1 MMNISKIYAL
11 FNQHNS
17 ISIDTRSIKPKDIFF
32 AIKGPNFDGNNFAL
46 EAIKKGASYVIS
58 DNSTISKKSDKIIYV
73 DNSIKALQKLANYH
87 RRKLNTKIIAI
98 TGSNGKTTSKEL
110 ILNVLKSKYKTTA
123 TKGNLNN
130 HLGVP
135 LSLLEINE
143 NTDFGIIEMGANH
156 INEISQLCKIA
167 EPNFGY
173 ITNFGN
179 AHLEGFGSIEGVI
192 KGKSELYN
200 YLINNKS
207 LIFNNSENIKQT
219 SLINNYKNTYSFG
232 INSESNCIINK
243 SDSENSLNVSYQNKI
258 IKSTI
263 YGDYNFENICIAIAI
278 GEYFEVDF
286 KNIKQGIESYLPD
299 NNRSQISVKNN
310 NTIILDA
317 YNANPTSMSLALES
331 FKKTNYKNKM
341 IIVGDMF
348 ELGKDSNHYHQE
360 IINRLEKINDCII
373 YIVGEYFYKTKHS
386 DRIESFSTTK
396 ELINNLSKTNVS
408 NYSILIKG
416 SRGMQLEKII
426 EFI

>member
-1 MMNISKIYAL
+1 MDISKIYAL
-11 FNQHNS
+11 FNKYKS
-17 ISIDTRSIKPKDIFF
+17 VSIDTRSIKPNDIFF

-46 EAIKKGASYVIS
+46 QAIKTGASYVIS
-58 DNSTISKKSDKIIYV
+58 DNPDISKKSDKIIYV
-73 DNSIKALQKLANYH
+73 ENSIKALQKLANYH

-110 ILNVLKSKYKTTA
+110 ILNVLKTKYKTTA

-143 NTDFGIIEMGANH
+143 NTEFGIIEMGANH
-156 INEISQLCKIA
+156 LNEIAQLCKIA
-167 EPNFGY
+167 EPSFGY

-200 YLINNKS
+200 YLKNNKN
-207 LIFNNSENIKQT
+207 LIFHNSENIKQT

-232 INSESNCIINK
+232 INSKSNCIINK
-243 SDSENSLNVSYQNKI
+243 SESENTLDVYFQNKI
-258 IKSTI
+258 IKSNI

-286 KNIKQGIESYLPD
+286 KNIKKGIESYIPK
-299 NNRSQISVKNN
+299 NNRSQISLKNN

-341 IIVGDMF
+341 IILGDMF
-348 ELGKDSNHYHQE
+348 ELGKDSNYYHQE
-360 IINRLEKINDCII
+360 ITNSLEKINDSTI
-373 YIVGEYFYKTKHS
+373 YIVGEYFCNTKHS
-386 DRIESFSTTK
+386 DRIRSFSSSK

>member
-1 MMNISKIYAL
+1 MNISKIYAL
-11 FNQHNS
+11 FNQHS
-17 ISIDTRSIKPKDIFF
+17 SVSIDTRSLKPKDIFF

-207 LIFNNSENIKQT
+207 LIFNNSENIKQN

-286 KNIKQGIESYLPD
+286 KNIKQGIESYLPN

-373 YIVGEYFYKTKHS
+373 YIVGEYFCKTKHS

-396 ELINNLSKTNVS
+396 KLINNLSKTNIS

>member
-1 MMNISKIYAL
+1 MNISKIYAL
-11 FNQHNS
+11 FNQHS
-17 ISIDTRSIKPKDIFF
+17 SVSIDTRSLKPKDIFF

-46 EAIKKGASYVIS
+46 DAIKKGASYVIS

-73 DNSIKALQKLANYH
+73 DNAIKALQKLANYH

-348 ELGKDSNHYHQE
+348 ELGKDSNHYRQE
-360 IINRLEKINDCII
+360 IINGLEKINDCII
-373 YIVGEYFYKTKHS
+373 YIVGEYFCKTKHS

-396 ELINNLSKTNVS
+396 ELINNLSKINIS

>member
-1 MMNISKIYAL
+1 MNISKIYAL
-11 FNQHNS
+11 FNQHS
-17 ISIDTRSIKPKDIFF
+17 SVSIDTRSLKPKDIFF

-46 EAIKKGASYVIS
+46 DAIKKGASYVIS

-73 DNSIKALQKLANYH
+73 DNAIKALQKLANYH

-207 LIFNNSENIKQT
+207 LIFNNSENIKQN

-317 YNANPTSMSLALES
+317 YNANPTSMSLALKA

-341 IIVGDMF
+341 IIVGDML

-373 YIVGEYFYKTKHS
+373 YIVGEYFCKTKHS

-396 ELINNLSKTNVS
+396 KLINNLSKTNIS

>member
-1 MMNISKIYAL
+1 MDISKIYEL
-11 FNQHNS
+11 FNKYKS
-17 ISIDTRSIKPKDIFF
+17 VSIDTRSIKPNDIFF

-46 EAIKKGASYVIS
+46 QAIKTGASYVIS
-58 DNSTISKKSDKIIYV
+58 DNPSISKKSEKIIYV
-73 DNSIKALQKLANYH
+73 ENSIKALQKLANYH

-110 ILNVLKSKYKTTA
+110 IFNVLKTKYKTTA

-143 NTDFGIIEMGANH
+143 NTEFGIIEMGANH
-156 INEISQLCKIA
+156 LNEIAQLCKIA
-167 EPNFGY
+167 EPSFGY

-200 YLINNKS
+200 FLKNNKS
-207 LIFNNSENIKQT
+207 LIFYNSENIIQT
-219 SLINNYKNTYSFG
+219 SLINNYKNTYTFG
-232 INSESNCIINK
+232 INSKSKCIINK
-243 SDSENSLNVSYQNKI
+243 SKSENTLNVSYQNKI

-286 KNIKQGIESYLPD
+286 KNIKKGIESYIPK
-299 NNRSQISVKNN
+299 NNRSQISLKNN

-341 IIVGDMF
+341 IILGDMF
-348 ELGKDSNHYHQE
+348 ELGKDSNYYHQE
-360 IINRLEKINDCII
+360 ITNSLEKINDSTI
-373 YIVGEYFYKTKHS
+373 YIVGEYFCNTKHS
-386 DRIESFSTTK
+386 DRIRSFSSSK

>member
-1 MMNISKIYAL
+1 MDISKIYEL
-11 FNQHNS
+11 FNKYKS
-17 ISIDTRSIKPKDIFF
+17 VSIDTRSIKPNDIFF

-46 EAIKKGASYVIS
+46 QAIKTGASYVIS
-58 DNSTISKKSDKIIYV
+58 DNPSISKKSEKIIYV
-73 DNSIKALQKLANYH
+73 ENSIKALQKLANYH

-110 ILNVLKSKYKTTA
+110 IFNVLKTKYKTTA

-143 NTDFGIIEMGANH
+143 NTEFGIIEMGANH
-156 INEISQLCKIA
+156 LNEIAQLCKIA
-167 EPNFGY
+167 EPSFGY

-200 YLINNKS
+200 YLKNNKN
-207 LIFNNSENIKQT
+207 LIFHNSENIKQT

-232 INSESNCIINK
+232 INSKSNCIINK
-243 SDSENSLNVSYQNKI
+243 SKSENTLNVSFQNKI

-278 GEYFEVDF
+278 GKFFKVDF
-286 KNIKQGIESYLPD
+286 NNIKKGIESYIPK
-299 NNRSQISVKNN
+299 NNRSQISLKNN

-341 IIVGDMF
+341 IVLGDMF

-360 IINRLEKINDCII
+360 ITNSLEKINDSTI
-373 YIVGEYFYKTKHS
+373 YIVGEYFCNTKHS
-386 DRIESFSTTK
+386 DRIKSFSSTK

-408 NYSILIKG
+408 DYSILIKG

>member
-1 MMNISKIYAL
+1 MDISKIYEL
-11 FNQHNS
+11 FNKYKS
-17 ISIDTRSIKPKDIFF
+17 VSIDTRSIKPNDIFF

-46 EAIKKGASYVIS
+46 QAIKTGASYVIS
-58 DNSTISKKSDKIIYV
+58 DNPSISKKSEKIIYV
-73 DNSIKALQKLANYH
+73 ENSIKALQKLANYH

-110 ILNVLKSKYKTTA
+110 ILNVLKTKYKTTA

-143 NTDFGIIEMGANH
+143 NTEFGIIEMGANH
-156 INEISQLCKIA
+156 LNEIAQLCKIA
-167 EPNFGY
+167 EPSFGY

-200 YLINNKS
+200 FLKNNKS
-207 LIFNNSENIKQT
+207 LIFYNSENIIQT
-219 SLINNYKNTYSFG
+219 SLINNYKNTYTFG
-232 INSESNCIINK
+232 INSKSKCIINK
-243 SDSENSLNVSYQNKI
+243 SKSENTLNVSYQNKI

-286 KNIKQGIESYLPD
+286 KNIKKGIESYIPK
-299 NNRSQISVKNN
+299 NNRSQISLKNN

-341 IIVGDMF
+341 IILGDMF
-348 ELGKDSNHYHQE
+348 ELGKDSNYYHQE
-360 IINRLEKINDCII
+360 ITNSLEKINDSTI
-373 YIVGEYFYKTKHS
+373 YIVGEYFCKTKHS

-396 ELINNLSKTNVS
+396 KLINNLSKTNVS

>member
-1 MMNISKIYAL
+1 MDISKIYAL
-11 FNQHNS
+11 FNKYKS
-17 ISIDTRSIKPKDIFF
+17 VSIDTRSIKPNYIFF
-32 AIKGPNFDGNNFAL
+32 ALKGPNFDGNNFAL
-46 EAIKKGASYVIS
+46 QAIKTGASYAIS
-58 DNSTISKKSDKIIYV
+58 DNHAISKKSDKIIYV
-73 DNSIKALQKLANYH
+73 EDSIKALQKLANYH

-110 ILNVLKSKYKTTA
+110 IFNVLKTKYKTTA

-156 INEISQLCKIA
+156 LNEIAQLCKIA
-167 EPNFGY
+167 EPSFGY

-200 YLINNKS
+200 YLKNNKN
-207 LIFNNSENIKQT
+207 LIFHNSENIKQT

-232 INSESNCIINK
+232 INSKSNCIINK
-243 SDSENSLNVSYQNKI
+243 SKSENTLNVSFQNKI

-278 GEYFEVDF
+278 GEFFKVDF
-286 KNIKQGIESYLPD
+286 NNIKKGIESYIPK
-299 NNRSQISVKNN
+299 NNRSQISLKNN

-341 IIVGDMF
+341 IVLGDMF

-360 IINRLEKINDCII
+360 ITNSLEKINDSTI
-373 YIVGEYFYKTKHS
+373 YIVGEYFYNTKHS
-386 DRIESFSTTK
+386 DRIKSFSSTK

-408 NYSILIKG
+408 DYSILIKG

>member
-1 MMNISKIYAL
+1 MSIKKIYEL
-11 FNQHNS
+11 FKKHNS
-17 ISIDTRSIKPKDIFF
+17 VSIDSRIIKSDDIFF

-46 EAIKKGASYVIS
+46 QALRNGASYVVS
-58 DNSTISKKSDKIIYV
+58 DNPTIKEKSDKIIYV
-73 DNSIKALQKLANYH
+73 NDSIEALQKLANYH
-87 RRKLNTKIIAI
+87 RKELNTKIIAI

-110 ILNVLKSKYKTTA
+110 ILNVLKSKYNTIA
-123 TKGNLNN
+123 TEGNLNN

-135 LSLLEINE
+135 LSLLKMNK
-143 NTDFGIIEMGANH
+143 NTEFGIIEMGANH
-156 INEISQLCKIA
+156 LNEITQLCKIA
-167 EPNFGY
+167 EPDFGY

-200 YLINNKS
+200 YLIKNKNF
-207 LIFNNSENIKQT
+207 IFHNSENKKQKY
-219 SLINNYKNTYSFG
+219 LINNYKNTYSFG

-243 SDSENSLNVSYQNKI
+243 SNSENRLNVTYQNKV

-286 KNIKQGIESYLPD
+286 NDIKKGIESYLAK
-299 NNRSQISVKNN
+299 NNRSQITLKDS

-331 FKKTNYKNKM
+331 FNKTNYKNKM

-348 ELGKDSNHYHQE
+348 ELGKESNQYHQE
-360 IINRLEKINDCII
+360 ITNSLEKINDSII
-373 YIVGEYFYKTKHS
+373 YIVGEYFCNTKHS
-386 DRIESFSTTK
+386 DRIKSFSSTK
-396 ELINNLSKTNVS
+396 ELINNLSKTNIS

-416 SRGMQLEKII
+416 SRAMQLEKII

>member
-1 MMNISKIYAL
+1 MDISKIYAL
-11 FNQHNS
+11 FNKYKS
-17 ISIDTRSIKPKDIFF
+17 VSIDTRSIKPNDIFF

-46 EAIKKGASYVIS
+46 QAIKTGASYVIS
-58 DNSTISKKSDKIIYV
+58 DNPDISKKSDKIIYV
-73 DNSIKALQKLANYH
+73 ENSIKALQKLANYH

-110 ILNVLKSKYKTTA
+110 ILNVLKTKYKTTA
-123 TKGNLNN
+123 TKDNLNN

-143 NTDFGIIEMGANH
+143 NTEFGIIEMGANH
-156 INEISQLCKIA
+156 LNEIAQLCKIA
-167 EPNFGY
+167 EPSFGY

-200 YLINNKS
+200 FLKNNKS
-207 LIFNNSENIKQT
+207 LIFYNSENIIQT
-219 SLINNYKNTYSFG
+219 SLINNYKNTYTFG
-232 INSESNCIINK
+232 INSKSKCIINK
-243 SDSENSLNVSYQNKI
+243 SKSENTLNVSYQNKI

-286 KNIKQGIESYLPD
+286 KNIKKGIESYIPK
-299 NNRSQISVKNN
+299 NNRSQISLKNN

-341 IIVGDMF
+341 IILGDMF
-348 ELGKDSNHYHQE
+348 ELGKDSNYYHQE
-360 IINRLEKINDCII
+360 ITNSLEKINDSTI
-373 YIVGEYFYKTKHS
+373 YIVGEYFCNTKHS
-386 DRIESFSTTK
+386 DRIRAFSSSK

-408 NYSILIKG
+408 NYPILIKG

>member
-1 MMNISKIYAL
+1 MNISKIYAL
-11 FNQHNS
+11 FNQHS
-17 ISIDTRSIKPKDIFF
+17 SVSIDTRSLKPKDIFF

-46 EAIKKGASYVIS
+46 DAIKKGASYVIS

-110 ILNVLKSKYKTTA
+110 ILNVLKTKYKTTA

-143 NTDFGIIEMGANH
+143 NTEFSIIEMGANH

-207 LIFNNSENIKQT
+207 LIFNNSENIKQN

-317 YNANPTSMSLALES
+317 YNANPTSMSLALKA

-341 IIVGDMF
+341 IIVGDML

-373 YIVGEYFYKTKHS
+373 YIVGEYFCKTKHS

-396 ELINNLSKTNVS
+396 ELKNNLSKINIS

>member
-1 MMNISKIYAL
+1 MDISKIYEL
-11 FNQHNS
+11 FNKYKS
-17 ISIDTRSIKPKDIFF
+17 VSIDTRSIKPNDIFF

-46 EAIKKGASYVIS
+46 QAIKTGASYVIS
-58 DNSTISKKSDKIIYV
+58 DNPSISKKSEKIIYV
-73 DNSIKALQKLANYH
+73 ENSIKALQKLANYH

-110 ILNVLKSKYKTTA
+110 ILNVLKTKYKTTA

-143 NTDFGIIEMGANH
+143 NTEFGIIEMGANH
-156 INEISQLCKIA
+156 LNEIAQLCKIA
-167 EPNFGY
+167 EPSFGY

-179 AHLEGFGSIEGVI
+179 AHLEGFGSIEGVV

-200 YLINNKS
+200 FLKNIKS
-207 LIFNNSENIKQT
+207 LIFYNSENIIQT
-219 SLINNYKNTYSFG
+219 SLINNYKNTYTFG
-232 INSESNCIINK
+232 INSNSNCIINK
-243 SDSENSLNVSYQNKI
+243 SKSENTLNVSYQNKI

-286 KNIKQGIESYLPD
+286 KNIKKGIESYIPK
-299 NNRSQISVKNN
+299 NNRSQISLKNN

-341 IIVGDMF
+341 IILGDMF
-348 ELGKDSNHYHQE
+348 ELGKDSNYYHQE
-360 IINRLEKINDCII
+360 ITNSLEKIYDSTI
-373 YIVGEYFYKTKHS
+373 YIVGEYFCNTKHS
-386 DRIESFSTTK
+386 DRIRSFSSSK

>member
-1 MMNISKIYAL
+1 MNISKIYAL
-11 FNQHNS
+11 FNQNNS
-17 ISIDTRSIKPKDIFF
+17 VSIDTRSIKPKDIFF

-207 LIFNNSENIKQT
+207 LIFNNSENIKQN

-299 NNRSQISVKNN
+299 NNRSQISIKNN

-373 YIVGEYFYKTKHS
+373 YIVGEYFCNTKHS
-386 DRIESFSTTK
+386 DKIKSFSSTK

>member
-1 MMNISKIYAL
+1 MNISKIYAL
-11 FNQHNS
+11 FNQHS
-17 ISIDTRSIKPKDIFF
+17 SVSIDTRSLKPKDIFF

-46 EAIKKGASYVIS
+46 DAIKKGASYVIS

-73 DNSIKALQKLANYH
+73 DNAIKALQKLANYH

-110 ILNVLKSKYKTTA
+110 ILNVLKTKYKTTA

-143 NTDFGIIEMGANH
+143 NTEFSIIEMGANH

-207 LIFNNSENIKQT
+207 LIFNNSENINQT

-373 YIVGEYFYKTKHS
+373 YIVGEYFCKTKHS

-396 ELINNLSKTNVS
+396 ELKNNLSKINIS

>member
-1 MMNISKIYAL
+1 MDISKIYAL
-11 FNQHNS
+11 FNKYKS
-17 ISIDTRSIKPKDIFF
+17 VSIDTRSIKPNDIFF

-46 EAIKKGASYVIS
+46 QAIKTGASYVIS
-58 DNSTISKKSDKIIYV
+58 DNPDISKKSDKIIYV
-73 DNSIKALQKLANYH
+73 ENSIKALQKLANYH

-110 ILNVLKSKYKTTA
+110 ILNVLKTKYKTTA

-143 NTDFGIIEMGANH
+143 NTEFGIIEMGANH
-156 INEISQLCKIA
+156 LNEIAQLCKIA
-167 EPNFGY
+167 EPSFGY

-200 YLINNKS
+200 FLKNNKN
-207 LIFNNSENIKQT
+207 LIFYNSENIIQT
-219 SLINNYKNTYSFG
+219 SLINNYKNTYTFG
-232 INSESNCIINK
+232 INSKSKCIINK
-243 SDSENSLNVSYQNKI
+243 SKSENTLNVSYQNKI

-286 KNIKQGIESYLPD
+286 KNIKKGIESYIPK
-299 NNRSQISVKNN
+299 NNRSQISLKNN

-341 IIVGDMF
+341 IILGDMF
-348 ELGKDSNHYHQE
+348 ELGKDSNYYHQE
-360 IINRLEKINDCII
+360 ITNSLEKINDSTI
-373 YIVGEYFYKTKHS
+373 YIVGEYFCNTKHS
-386 DRIESFSTTK
+386 DRIRSFSSSK

>member
-1 MMNISKIYAL
+1 MDISKIYAL
-11 FNQHNS
+11 FNKYKS
-17 ISIDTRSIKPKDIFF
+17 VSIDTRSIKPNDIFF

-46 EAIKKGASYVIS
+46 QAIKTGASYVIS
-58 DNSTISKKSDKIIYV
+58 DNPDISKKSDKIIYV
-73 DNSIKALQKLANYH
+73 ENSIKALQKLANYH

-110 ILNVLKSKYKTTA
+110 IFNVLKTKYKTTA

-143 NTDFGIIEMGANH
+143 NTEFGIIEMGANH
-156 INEISQLCKIA
+156 LNEIAQLCKIA
-167 EPNFGY
+167 EPSFGY

-200 YLINNKS
+200 YLKSNKS
-207 LIFNNSENIKQT
+207 LIFHNSENIKQT
-219 SLINNYKNTYSFG
+219 SLIKKYKNTYSFG
-232 INSESNCIINK
+232 VNSESDCIINK
-243 SDSENSLNVSYQNKI
+243 SDSKNSLNVSYQNKI

-278 GEYFEVDF
+278 GEYFNVSF
-286 KNIKQGIESYLPD
+286 KNIKKGIESYLSK
-299 NNRSQISVKNN
+299 NNRSQITSKET

-331 FKKTNYKNKM
+331 FNKTNYKNKM
-341 IIVGDMF
+341 IVLGDMF

-360 IINRLEKINDCII
+360 IINSLEKINDSII
-373 YIVGEYFYKTKHS
+373 YIVGEYFCNTKHS
-386 DRIESFSTTK
+386 DRIKSFSSTK
-396 ELINNLSKTNVS
+396 ELINNLSTTNVS

-426 EFI
+426 EYI

>member
-1 MMNISKIYAL
+1 MDISKIYAL
-11 FNQHNS
+11 FNKYKS
-17 ISIDTRSIKPKDIFF
+17 VSIDTRSIKPNDIFF

-46 EAIKKGASYVIS
+46 QAIKTGASYVIS
-58 DNSTISKKSDKIIYV
+58 DNPDISKKSDKIIYV
-73 DNSIKALQKLANYH
+73 ENSIKALQKLANYH

-110 ILNVLKSKYKTTA
+110 ILNVLKTKYKTTA

-135 LSLLEINE
+135 LSLLKINE
-143 NTDFGIIEMGANH
+143 NTEFGIIEMGANH
-156 INEISQLCKIA
+156 LNEIAQLCKIA
-167 EPNFGY
+167 EPSFGY

-200 YLINNKS
+200 FLKNNKN
-207 LIFNNSENIKQT
+207 LIFYNSENIIQT
-219 SLINNYKNTYSFG
+219 SLINNYKNTYTFG
-232 INSESNCIINK
+232 INSKSKCIINK
-243 SDSENSLNVSYQNKI
+243 SKSENTLNVSYQNKI

-286 KNIKQGIESYLPD
+286 KNIKKGIESYIPK
-299 NNRSQISVKNN
+299 NNRSQISLKNN

-341 IIVGDMF
+341 IILGDMF
-348 ELGKDSNHYHQE
+348 ELGKDSNYYHQE
-360 IINRLEKINDCII
+360 ITNSLEKINDSTI
-373 YIVGEYFYKTKHS
+373 YIVGEYFCNTKHS
-386 DRIESFSTTK
+386 DRIRSFSSSK

>member
-1 MMNISKIYAL
+1 MNISKIYAL
-11 FNQHNS
+11 FNQNNS
-17 ISIDTRSIKPKDIFF
+17 VSIDTRSIKPKDIFF

-207 LIFNNSENIKQT
+207 LIFNNSENINQT

-373 YIVGEYFYKTKHS
+373 YIVGEYFCKTKHS

-396 ELINNLSKTNVS
+396 KLINNLSKTNIS

>member
-1 MMNISKIYAL
+1 MDISKIYEL
-11 FNQHNS
+11 FNKYKS
-17 ISIDTRSIKPKDIFF
+17 VSIDTRSIKPNDIFF

-46 EAIKKGASYVIS
+46 QAIKTGASYVIS
-58 DNSTISKKSDKIIYV
+58 DNPSISKKSEKIIYV
-73 DNSIKALQKLANYH
+73 ENSIKALQKLANYH

-110 ILNVLKSKYKTTA
+110 ILNVLKTKYKTTA

-143 NTDFGIIEMGANH
+143 NTEFGIIEMGANH
-156 INEISQLCKIA
+156 LNEIAQLCKIA
-167 EPNFGY
+167 EPSFGY

-200 YLINNKS
+200 FLKNIKS
-207 LIFNNSENIKQT
+207 LIFYNSENIIQT
-219 SLINNYKNTYSFG
+219 SLINNYKNTYTFG
-232 INSESNCIINK
+232 INSNSNCIINK
-243 SDSENSLNVSYQNKI
+243 SKSENTLNVSYQNKI

-286 KNIKQGIESYLPD
+286 KNIKKGIESYIPK
-299 NNRSQISVKNN
+299 NNRSQISLKNN

-341 IIVGDMF
+341 IILGDMF
-348 ELGKDSNHYHQE
+348 ELGKDSNYYHQE
-360 IINRLEKINDCII
+360 ITNSLEKINDSTI
-373 YIVGEYFYKTKHS
+373 YIVGEYFFNTKHS
-386 DRIESFSTTK
+386 DRIRSFSSSK

>member
-1 MMNISKIYAL
+1 MDISKIYEL
-11 FNQHNS
+11 FNKYKS
-17 ISIDTRSIKPKDIFF
+17 VSIDTRSIKPNDIFF
-32 AIKGPNFDGNNFAL
+32 AIKGPNFDGNNFAIQ
-46 EAIKKGASYVIS
+46 AIKNGASYVIS
-58 DNSTISKKSDKIIYV
+58 DNPAISKKSDKIIYV

-286 KNIKQGIESYLPD
+286 KNIKQGIESYLPN

-373 YIVGEYFYKTKHS
+373 YIVGEYFCKTKHS

-396 ELINNLSKTNVS
+396 KLINNLSKTNIS

>member
-1 MMNISKIYAL
+1 MDISKIYEL
-11 FNQHNS
+11 FNKYKS
-17 ISIDTRSIKPKDIFF
+17 VSIDTRSIKPNDIFF
-32 AIKGPNFDGNNFAL
+32 AIKGPNFDGNKFAL
-46 EAIKKGASYVIS
+46 QAIKTGASYVIS
-58 DNSTISKKSDKIIYV
+58 DNPDISKKSDKIIYV
-73 DNSIKALQKLANYH
+73 ENSIKALQKLANYH

-110 ILNVLKSKYKTTA
+110 ILNVLKTKYKTTA

-143 NTDFGIIEMGANH
+143 NTEFGIIEMGANH
-156 INEISQLCKIA
+156 LNEIAQLCKIA
-167 EPNFGY
+167 EPSFGY

-200 YLINNKS
+200 FLKNNKS
-207 LIFNNSENIKQT
+207 LIFYNSENIIQT
-219 SLINNYKNTYSFG
+219 SLINNYKNTYTFG
-232 INSESNCIINK
+232 INSKSKCIINK
-243 SDSENSLNVSYQNKI
+243 SKSENTLNVSYQNKI

-286 KNIKQGIESYLPD
+286 KNIKKGIESYIPK
-299 NNRSQISVKNN
+299 NNRSQISLKNN

-341 IIVGDMF
+341 IILGDMF
-348 ELGKDSNHYHQE
+348 ELGKDSNYYHQE
-360 IINRLEKINDCII
+360 ITNSLEKINDSTI
-373 YIVGEYFYKTKHS
+373 YIVGEYFCNTKHS
-386 DRIESFSTTK
+386 DRIRSFSSSK

>member
-1 MMNISKIYAL
+1 MDISKIYAL
-11 FNQHNS
+11 FNKYKS
-17 ISIDTRSIKPKDIFF
+17 VSIDTRSIKPNDIFF

-46 EAIKKGASYVIS
+46 QAIKTGASYVIS
-58 DNSTISKKSDKIIYV
+58 DNPDISKKSDKIIYV
-73 DNSIKALQKLANYH
+73 ENSIKALQKLANYH

-110 ILNVLKSKYKTTA
+110 IFNVLKTKYKTTA

-143 NTDFGIIEMGANH
+143 NTEFGIIEMGANH
-156 INEISQLCKIA
+156 LNEIAQLCKIA
-167 EPNFGY
+167 EPSFGY

-200 YLINNKS
+200 FLKNNKS
-207 LIFNNSENIKQT
+207 LIFYNSENIIQT
-219 SLINNYKNTYSFG
+219 SLINNYKNTYTFG
-232 INSESNCIINK
+232 INSKSKCIINK
-243 SDSENSLNVSYQNKI
+243 SKSENTLNVSYQNKI

-286 KNIKQGIESYLPD
+286 KNIKKGIESYIPK
-299 NNRSQISVKNN
+299 NNRSQISLKNN

-341 IIVGDMF
+341 IILGDMF
-348 ELGKDSNHYHQE
+348 ELGKDSNYYHQE
-360 IINRLEKINDCII
+360 ITNSLEKINDSTI
-373 YIVGEYFYKTKHS
+373 YIVGEYFCNTKHS
-386 DRIESFSTTK
+386 DRIRSFSSSK

>member
-1 MMNISKIYAL
+1 MNISKIYAL
-11 FNQHNS
+11 FNQHS
-17 ISIDTRSIKPKDIFF
+17 SVSIDTRSIKPKDIFF

-58 DNSTISKKSDKIIYV
+58 DNPDISKKSDKIIYV
-73 DNSIKALQKLANYH
+73 DNAIKALQKLANYH

-207 LIFNNSENIKQT
+207 LIFNNSENIKQN

-373 YIVGEYFYKTKHS
+373 YIVGEYFCKTKHS

-396 ELINNLSKTNVS
+396 ELINNLSKINIS

>member
-1 MMNISKIYAL
+1 MDISKIYAL
-11 FNQHNS
+11 FNKYKS
-17 ISIDTRSIKPKDIFF
+17 VSIDTRSIKPNDIFF

-46 EAIKKGASYVIS
+46 QAIKTGASYVIS
-58 DNSTISKKSDKIIYV
+58 DNPDISKKSDKIIYV
-73 DNSIKALQKLANYH
+73 ENSIKALQKLANYH

-110 ILNVLKSKYKTTA
+110 ILNVLKTKYKTTA

-143 NTDFGIIEMGANH
+143 NTEFGIIEMGANH
-156 INEISQLCKIA
+156 LNEIAQLCKIA
-167 EPNFGY
+167 EPSFGY

-200 YLINNKS
+200 FLKNNKN
-207 LIFNNSENIKQT
+207 LIFYNSENIIQT
-219 SLINNYKNTYSFG
+219 SLINNYKNTYTFG
-232 INSESNCIINK
+232 INSKSNCIINK
-243 SDSENSLNVSYQNKI
+243 SKSENTLNVSYQNKI

-286 KNIKQGIESYLPD
+286 KNIKKGIESYIPK
-299 NNRSQISVKNN
+299 NNRSQISLKNN

-341 IIVGDMF
+341 IILGDMF
-348 ELGKDSNHYHQE
+348 ELGKDSNYYHQE
-360 IINRLEKINDCII
+360 ITNSLEKINDSTI
-373 YIVGEYFYKTKHS
+373 YIVGEYFCNTKHS
-386 DRIESFSTTK
+386 DRIRSFSSSK

>member
-1 MMNISKIYAL
+1 MNISKIYAL
-11 FNQHNS
+11 FNQNNS
-17 ISIDTRSIKPKDIFF
+17 VSIDTRSIKPKDIFF

-317 YNANPTSMSLALES
+317 YNANPTSMSLALKA

-341 IIVGDMF
+341 IIVGDML

-373 YIVGEYFYKTKHS
+373 YIVGEYFCKTKHS

-396 ELINNLSKTNVS
+396 KLINNLSKTNIS

>member
-1 MMNISKIYAL
+1 MIY
-11 FNQHNS
+11 S
-17 ISIDTRSIKPKDIFF
+17 F

-46 EAIKKGASYVIS
+46 QAIKTGASYVIS
-58 DNSTISKKSDKIIYV
+58 DNPYISKKSDKIIYV
-73 DNSIKALQKLANYH
+73 ENSIKALQKLANYH

-110 ILNVLKSKYKTTA
+110 ILNVLKTKYKTTA

-143 NTDFGIIEMGANH
+143 NTEFGIIEMGANH
-156 INEISQLCKIA
+156 LNEIAQLCKIA
-167 EPNFGY
+167 EPSFGY

-200 YLINNKS
+200 FLKNKKN
-207 LIFNNSENIKQT
+207 LIFYNSENIIQT
-219 SLINNYKNTYSFG
+219 SLINNYKNTYTFG
-232 INSESNCIINK
+232 INSKSKCIINK
-243 SDSENSLNVSYQNKI
+243 SKSENTLNVSYQNKI

-286 KNIKQGIESYLPD
+286 KNIKKGIESYIPK
-299 NNRSQISVKNN
+299 NNRSQISLKNN

-341 IIVGDMF
+341 IILGDMF
-348 ELGKDSNHYHQE
+348 ELGKDSNYYHQE
-360 IINRLEKINDCII
+360 ITNSLEKINDSTI
-373 YIVGEYFYKTKHS
+373 YIVGEYFCNTKHS
-386 DRIESFSTTK
+386 DRIRSFSSSK